1 MIARIDTME
10 AVHNFEGIL
19 KHADGVVLLRKN
31 LAMEMEADKLVI
43 A

>member
-1 MIARIDTME
+1 MVARIDTIE

-19 KHADGVVLLRKN
+19 KHADGVIILRKN
-31 LAMEMEADKLVI
+31 LAMELEPDKLVI